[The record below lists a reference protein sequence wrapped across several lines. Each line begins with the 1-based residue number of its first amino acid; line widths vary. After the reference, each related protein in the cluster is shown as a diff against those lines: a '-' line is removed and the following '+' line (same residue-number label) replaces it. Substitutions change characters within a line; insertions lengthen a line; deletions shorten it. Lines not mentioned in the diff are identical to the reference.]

1 MNLEKISQ
9 KLRIKWNFELTVFEL
24 TFPDLYLIVRT
35 GTFKYFQQ
43 DRKNWKI
50 PQKNFENL
58 FESIIFKRTWI
69 EFQKQ

>member
-1 MNLEKISQ
+1 MTRYS
-9 KLRIKWNFELTVFEL
+9 
-24 TFPDLYLIVRT
+24 YLIVRI

-43 DRKNWKI
+43 DSKNWKI
-50 PQKNFENL
+50 PQKNFEIL

>member
-1 MNLEKISQ
+1 MTRYS
-9 KLRIKWNFELTVFEL
+9 
-24 TFPDLYLIVRT
+24 YLIVRT

-43 DRKNWKI
+43 DRKKI

-58 FESIIFKRTWI
+58 FESIIFKKTWI